1 MNHRSSHQHVF
12 ERRHRLGALGVVAAV
27 VVGAP
32 LVARAL
38 GDDSPDDSITAASV
52 LAASDAPPRAAG
64 TDVPST
70 DSGASPEP
78 EAPTAAAAP
87 VVVAQA
93 PPADSPTG
101 EVTIEPVVEQA
112 PPIDVHAVL
121 TDAYIWDERTL
132 RVAALQDVL
141 NLPVDGWY
149 SPATRAAHVELLE
162 FLGLGTDGVP
172 PVPPPGPSP
181 EQWAALR
188 QCESGGDYTIV
199 SSSGRYRGAYQFAVS
214 TWDSVAARNNP
225 ALVGVD
231 PANATPAQQDTM
243 AYALYLEAGAGP
255 WPVCGRNL

>member
-1 MNHRSSHQHVF
+1 MNDSSSQQHVF
-12 ERRHRLGALGVVAAV
+12 KRRQRLAAIGVVAAV

-38 GDDSPDDSITAASV
+38 GEDSPDDPITAASV
-52 LAASDAPPRAAG
+52 LAAPEATPPTTVAVPPPDDTDEPDAPA
-64 TDVPST
+64 
-70 DSGASPEP
+70 
-78 EAPTAAAAP
+78 AAAAP

-93 PPADSPTG
+93 PPADSPVD
-101 EVTIEPVVEQA
+101 EVTTEPVVEQA

-132 RVAALQDVL
+132 RVAALQGIL

-149 SPATRAAHVELLE
+149 SPDTRAVHVQLLE

-231 PANATPAQQDTM
+231 PADATPAQQDAM
-243 AYALYLEAGAGP
+243 AFALYREAGAGP